1 MDELNEIDHQIFV
14 GNGSDTPHNAADG
27 VYTWFAD
34 QIDGFDYFDRAC
46 LMALEAQVAML
57 WRLSSYFHNV
67 VISRERAI
75 RWRQSALEFFD
86 RETAARGDAAKV
98 ADWRSNIARNF
109 DRLIDVLLP
118 EDPKQ

>member
-1 MDELNEIDHQIFV
+1 MEDLTAIDHQIFV
-14 GNGSDTPHNAADG
+14 GNGSDTPHNAADA

-34 QIDGFDYFDRAC
+34 RIDTFDYFDRAC

-57 WRLSSYFHNV
+57 WRLSSYFSNV
-67 VISRERAI
+67 VISRERALD
-75 RWRQSALEFFD
+75 WRQSALEFFD
-86 RETAARGDAAKV
+86 QESATRGDAAKV

-109 DRLIDVLLP
+109 DRLIGVLLP